1 MTEDQEQVVVSAQ
14 DELDTLKIR
23 ADRMGLTYHPS
34 IGAEKLRE
42 KIKVAMA
49 EPAPAPV
56 AVVVSDT
63 TSAVLAPVA
72 MPEVE
77 TPAQEKKRLKNF
89 ANELIRI
96 RISCMNPAKKEW
108 QGEIFTVGNSLVGSV
123 TKYVP
128 FNADEG
134 WHVPRILLEVLQA
147 RQCQVFYTLKSKNG
161 VAVRQ
166 GKLIKE
172 FAIEVLPALTNDEL
186 HDLAQRQA
194 MAGSID

>member
-1 MTEDQEQVVVSAQ
+1 MTEEQEPIVVQ
-14 DELDTLKIR
+14 DELETLKTR
-23 ADRMGLTYHPS
+23 ADRMGIQYHPS

-42 KIKVAMA
+42 KIKVALTEA
-49 EPAPAPV
+49 APV
-56 AVVVSDT
+56 ITPVPEVA
-63 TSAVLAPVA
+63 AAPTP

-77 TPAQEKKRLKNF
+77 TPAQEKKRLKNY
-89 ANELIRI
+89 ANELIRV

-108 QGEIFTVGNSLVGSV
+108 TGEIFTVGNSLVGSI
-123 TKYVP
+123 TKFVP
-128 FNADEG
+128 FNADDG

-147 RQCQVFYTLKSKNG
+147 RHCQVFTTLKSKNG
-161 VAVRQ
+161 VSIRQ

-172 FAIEVLPALTNDEL
+172 FALEVLPALTGEEL